1 MRRIIRFA
9 NNLEEYSLGLSLLAL
24 ALFACVQVFTRYV
37 LNYSFA
43 WFEELSQYACVFLTF
58 LGASL
63 GIKYG
68 THFTM
73 SAVVDRL
80 PRNMIRFVNALV
92 YLICALFFVV
102 VAYYGTK
109 HCIKHYNFGNLSAAL
124 RLPMFVPYLPIPIFS
139 AIMAVRCL
147 MIAAFNIFGTR
158 DGEPVRVTT
167 DRPAS

>member
-9 NNLEEYSLGLSLLAL
+9 NNLEEYALGLSLLAL

-37 LNYSFA
+37 LNYSFP

-73 SAVVDRL
+73 SALVDRL
-80 PRNMIRFVNALV
+80 PKNAIRFVNALV
-92 YLICALFFVV
+92 YLLCALFFAV

-109 HCIKHYNFGNLSAAL
+109 HCLKHFKFGTLSAAL
-124 RLPMFVPYLPIPIFS
+124 RLPMYVPYLPIPIFS
-139 AIMAVRCL
+139 AVMTIRCL
-147 MIAAFNIFGTR
+147 MIAVFNALGTR
-158 DGEPVRVTT
+158 DGNPVRVTT
-167 DRPAS
+167 PRPAS